1 MSGHSKWSTIK
12 RKKAA
17 VDAARGKIF
26 TKLIRELTTAARR
39 GGGEPDAN
47 PRLRTAMDAART
59 ANMPA
64 ATMERAIKRGTGEIE
79 GVSYEE
85 ATFEG
90 YGPGGVALF
99 IDVLTDNRNR
109 TVAEIRHALT
119 KHGGSLGEGG
129 CVAWMFDL
137 KGVLLIPVDG
147 RTEDELLEIAL
158 EAGADDLTREGDVFQ
173 VTTRAGDLTQVKQAL
188 EQRGVVVSSAE
199 VVRVAQNTV
208 RVEGKDAEL
217 MLKLLEALEDQDDV
231 QRVSSNFDIPEE
243 LMRSLEE

>member
-26 TKLIRELTTAARR
+26 TKLNREIVTAARA
-39 GGGEPDAN
+39 GGGDPDSN
-47 PRLRTAMDAART
+47 IRLRAAVDAARA
-59 ANMPA
+59 ANMPSA
-64 ATMERAIKRGTGEIE
+64 NIERAIKRGTGEIE

-85 ATFEG
+85 ASFEG

-109 TVAEIRHALT
+109 TVAEIRHVLT

-137 KGVLLIPVDG
+137 KGVISIPRNG
-147 RTEDELLEIAL
+147 RSEDEVLEIAL
-158 EAGADDLTREGDVFQ
+158 EAGAEDLATEEDVYQ
-173 VTTRAGDLTQVKQAL
+173 VTTAPSSLAAVRDELQKKGMSI
-188 EQRGVVVSSAE
+188 ESAE
-199 VVRVAQNTV
+199 LVRVPQNTV
-208 RVEGKDAEL
+208 KLEGKDAET
-217 MLKLLEALEDQDDV
+217 MLRVMESLEDLDDV

-243 LMRSLEE
+243 LMRSMED

>member
-39 GGGEPDAN
+39 GGGDPDAN
-47 PRLRTAMDAART
+47 PRLRAAMDAART

-64 ATMERAIKRGTGEIE
+64 ATMERAVKRGTGEIE
-79 GVSYEE
+79 GVTYEE

-109 TVAEIRHALT
+109 TVAEIRHSLT

-137 KGVLLIPVDG
+137 KGVILIPVES
-147 RTEDELLEIAL
+147 RSEDEMLEIAL
-158 EAGADDLTREGDVFQ
+158 EAGADDLTQDGDVFQ
-173 VTTRAGDLTQVKQAL
+173 VTTRASDLSPVKHAL
-188 EQRGVVVSSAE
+188 EQRGVPVSSAE
-199 VVRVAQNTV
+199 LVRVAQNTV
-208 RVEGKDAEL
+208 RLEGKDAEL

-243 LMRSLEE
+243 LMRSLED

>member
-17 VDAARGKIF
+17 NDAARGKVF
-26 TKLIRELTTAARR
+26 TKLNREIVTAARA
-39 GGGEPDAN
+39 GGGDPDSN
-47 PRLRTAMDAART
+47 IRLRAAIDAARA
-59 ANMPA
+59 ANMPSA
-64 ATMERAIKRGTGEIE
+64 NIDKAVKRGTGEIE

-85 ATFEG
+85 ASFEG

-109 TVAEIRHALT
+109 TVAEIRHVLT

-137 KGVLLIPVDG
+137 KGVIAIPRNG
-147 RTEDELLEIAL
+147 RSEDDMLEIVL
-158 EAGADDLTREGDVFQ
+158 EAGAEDLATEDEIFQ
-173 VTTRAGDLTQVKQAL
+173 VTTAPASLAAVRTELQGK
-188 EQRGVVVSSAE
+188 GVSIESAE
-199 VVRVAQNTV
+199 LVRVPQNTV
-208 RVEGKDAEL
+208 KLEGKDAET
-217 MLKLLEALEDQDDV
+217 MLRVMESLEDLDDV

-243 LMRSLEE
+243 LMRSLED

>member
-17 VDAARGKIF
+17 IDAARGKVF

-39 GGGEPDAN
+39 GGGDADAN
-47 PRLRTAMDAART
+47 PRLRAAIDAART

-64 ATMERAIKRGTGEIE
+64 ATMERAVKRGTGEIE

-129 CVAWMFDL
+129 CVAWMFEL
-137 KGVLLIPVDG
+137 KGVLLIPVNG
-147 RTEDELLEIAL
+147 RTEDEMLEIVL
-158 EAGADDLTREGDVFQ
+158 EAGADDLTQEGDVFQ
-173 VTTRAGDLTQVKQAL
+173 VTTRAGDLAQVKEAL
-188 EQRGVVVSSAE
+188 DRRGVSVSSAD

-208 RVEGKDAEL
+208 RVEGKDAEM
-217 MLKLLEALEDQDDV
+217 MLKLLEVLEDQDDV

>member
-17 VDAARGKIF
+17 IDAARGKIF
-26 TKLIRELTTAARR
+26 TKLNREIVTAARN
-39 GGGEPDAN
+39 GGGDPEAN
-47 PRLRTAMDAART
+47 TRLRAAVDAART
-59 ANMPA
+59 ANMPSA
-64 ATMERAIKRGTGEIE
+64 NIERAIKRGTGEIE

-99 IDVLTDNRNR
+99 IEVLTDNRNR
-109 TVAEIRHALT
+109 TVAEIRHVLT

-137 KGVLLIPVDG
+137 KGIIAVPRNG
-147 RTEDELLEIAL
+147 RSEDEVLEVAL
-158 EAGADDLTREGDVFQ
+158 EAGAEDLATEEEAYH
-173 VTTRAGDLTQVKQAL
+173 VTTAPSSLATVRDEL
-188 EQRGVVVSSAE
+188 QRKGMTIESAE
-199 VVRVAQNTV
+199 LVRVPQNTV
-208 RVEGKDAEL
+208 KLEGKDAET
-217 MLKLLEALEDQDDV
+217 MLRVMEALEDLDDV

-243 LMRSLEE
+243 LMRSLED